1 MYLKSR
7 WTTFIWC
14 EEIKMIPDQIG
25 DEGEKTEQ
33 QSQAKKPS
41 SKGPGQGNQ
50 KVTRIDGK
58 GKAQLRNLDSSWPD

>member
-1 MYLKSR
+1 
-7 WTTFIWC
+7 
-14 EEIKMIPDQIG
+14 MIPDQIG

-50 KVTRIDGK
+50 KVIRIDCK
-58 GKAQLRNLDSSWPD
+58 GKAQLRNLDSSWSD